1 MQNRG
6 AITTFAVLLGLACLF
21 YLSFTWVTRGV
32 EKDAI
37 AFADTYI
44 SSAVV
49 KKAAADSAKGDAS
62 KERDFLDNVKN
73 AKADYYLDSMKT
85 VTVYDILIT
94 KYTYDE
100 CKQKEMN
107 LGLDL
112 RGGMNVTLEVSVA
125 DIIKNLANNNQDPDF
140 NKALSLTQKNLGVS
154 NNKPFVA
161 LFAETYKQIAP
172 NGRLAPL
179 FQTIE
184 NKGKLEYND
193 NNDKV
198 IVFLNE
204 RVEEAVNVSETTF
217 RSRIDRFGVSQP
229 NIQKLESGRILIE
242 LPGVK
247 DKDRVRKLLQGTA
260 NLEFWETYENAELG
274 QYWPEANK
282 KVKALLNPELAKA
295 DSIKADTLNA
305 AAKADS
311 LKKVASKKLT
321 PAEIEKAKAEAVAKA
336 KTDSTSKAKESLSQK
351 LKDGSKM
358 AADTGKNK
366 QASNDT
372 AVTRYKLNN
381 PLYSMAGP
389 LVPNISQDGKYFGLG
404 SVVGY
409 ARTKDTAQINTWLSN
424 PKVRSVFPSKVRFMW
439 DAKPGKGGEVITLY
453 AIKVTDRNG
462 KAAMFGDI
470 IDGARKDFQQQTGE
484 IAISMTMKGDAAQK
498 WAKLTK
504 ANSPKDSK
512 SRGRCIAIVM
522 DNAVYS
528 APTVNGEIPNGSSQI
543 TGNFDNREADALVAI
558 LGAGKLPAKA
568 NIVEET
574 VVGASLGQEAIANGL
589 LSFVIAFIVILLFM
603 AMYYNKAGWVA
614 NLALLINL
622 FFIMGILT
630 SLGATLTLPGIAG
643 IVLTIGLSVDANILI
658 FERIR
663 EELALGKSTSQAIKE
678 GFKHA
683 MPTIIDSN
691 VTLLILGIILYV
703 FGNGPVQGFATTLCI
718 GILSSLFAAVI
729 LSRVVFDFMINRK
742 QDISFDNSMT
752 RNAFKNLHFDFVGRR
767 KIYYSISTA
776 IIVLGVIFYFKN
788 GGFNLGV
795 DFKGGRTYMVSFEKA
810 MNTEDVKKSLAA
822 SFGGESPV
830 VKTAGSAS
838 KLKITTS
845 YRITENNINV
855 DKEMEDGIKKGLAP
869 LNAKFDIVSS
879 QKVGPTIATDILYS
893 AYGAILFSCV
903 VMFFYIIVRFKKWT
917 YGMGAVVALFHDVLI
932 VLSFYTILDKILP
945 FSLEIG
951 QDFIA
956 AILTVMGYTM
966 TETVVVFD
974 RIRERLADSGK
985 TDAHGEE
992 RNKLINFALNSTL
1005 SRTIL
1010 TSLTV
1015 FFVLLVIFIFGG
1027 DAIRGF
1033 IFALLIGRVI
1043 GTYSS
1048 LCISTPIV
1056 VDLDRNDVTKNIDR
1070 NMTAKAVKA

>member
-6 AITTFAVLLGLACLF
+6 AITTFAVLLGLACIF

-32 EKDAI
+32 EKDAY

-44 SSAVV
+44 ANAIT
-49 KKAAADSAKGDAS
+49 KKAATDYAKGDAS
-62 KERDFLDNVKN
+62 KERSFLDSVKN

-85 VTVYDILIT
+85 VTIYDILIT

-100 CKQKEMN
+100 CKQKEIN

-125 DIIKNLANNNQDPDF
+125 DIIKNLANNNPDPDF
-140 NKALSLTQKNLGVS
+140 NKAVAQTQKNLGVN
-154 NNKPFVA
+154 NNKPFVT

-184 NKGKLEYND
+184 NKGKLDYND

-198 IVFLNE
+198 IAFLNE
-204 RVEEAVNVSETTF
+204 RVEEAVNNSETTF

-229 NIQKLESGRILIE
+229 NIQKLESSGRILIE

-247 DKDRVRKLLQGTA
+247 DKERVRKLLQGTA

-282 KVKALLNPELAKA
+282 KVKALLNPDLAKA
-295 DSIKADTLNA
+295 DSLKADTTGA
-305 AAKADS
+305 AMKADS
-311 LKKVASKKLT
+311 LKKVAGKKLT
-321 PAEIEKAKAEAVAKA
+321 PAEIEKAKADAVVKA
-336 KTDSTSKAKESLSQK
+336 KEDSTSKAKESLAQK
-351 LKDGSKM
+351 LKSDTKTDTTKK
-358 AADTGKNK
+358 AA
-366 QASNDT
+366 NDT
-372 AVTRYKLNN
+372 AVANYKANN

-409 ARTKDTAQINTWLSN
+409 ARTKDTAQINGWLNN

-453 AIKVTDRNG
+453 AIKTTDRNG
-462 KAAMFGDI
+462 KAAMYGDI
-470 IDGARKDFQQQTGE
+470 IDEARKDFQQQTGE

-558 LGAGKLPAKA
+558 LGAGKLPAPA
-568 NIVEET
+568 RIVEET
-574 VVGASLGQEAIANGL
+574 VVGPTLGAEAVSAGL

-663 EELALGKSTSQAIKE
+663 EELSLGKSTAQAIKE

-729 LSRVVFDFMINRK
+729 LSRVVFDWMIDKK
-742 QDISFDNSMT
+742 QEITFDNNMT

-776 IIVLGVIFYFKN
+776 IIVLGVVFYFKN

-795 DFKGGRTYMVSFEKA
+795 DFKGGRTYTVGFEKA
-810 MNTEDVKKSLAA
+810 MNTEDVKKSLAV
-822 SFGGESPV
+822 SFGGEAPE
-830 VKTAGSAS
+830 VKTSGSAS

-845 YRITENNINV
+845 YRIKENDANV
-855 DKEMEDGIKKGLAP
+855 DNEIEKGLEKGLAP
-869 LNAKFDIVSS
+869 LNSKFEILSS

-903 VMFFYIIVRFKKWT
+903 VMFIYIIVRFKKWT

-932 VLSFYTILDKILP
+932 VLSFYTILDKVLP

-1056 VDLDRNDVTKNIDR
+1056 VDLDRK
-1070 NMTAKAVKA
+1070 KA

>member
-1 MQNRG
+1 MQNKG
-6 AITTFAVLLGLACLF
+6 AITTFAVLLGLACIF

-32 EKDAI
+32 EKDA
-37 AFADTYI
+37 FAYADSYI
-44 SSAVV
+44 ETAIV
-49 KKAAADSAKGDAS
+49 KKAATDYAKGDVS
-62 KERDFLDNVKN
+62 KERSFLDSVKN
-73 AKADYYLDSMKT
+73 KKADAYLDSMKT
-85 VTVYDILIT
+85 VTVYNIVLT

-100 CKQKEMN
+100 CKQKEIN

-112 RGGMNVTLEVSVA
+112 RGGMNVTLELSVA
-125 DIIKNLANNNQDPDF
+125 DIIKNLANNNPDADF
-140 NKALSLTQKNLGVS
+140 NKAISLTQKNLGVN
-154 NNKPFVA
+154 NNKDFVT

-179 FQTIE
+179 FQTLE
-184 NKGKLEYND
+184 NKGKLDYND

-198 IVFLNE
+198 ITFLRE
-204 RVEEAVNVSETTF
+204 SVEAAVSNSETTF

-229 NIQKLESGRILIE
+229 NIQKLEASGRILIE

-247 DKDRVRKLLQGTA
+247 DNERVRKLLQGTA
-260 NLEFWETYENAELG
+260 NLEFWETYENGELG

-282 KVKALLNPELAKA
+282 RVKALLNPDL
-295 DSIKADTLNA
+295 
-305 AAKADS
+305 AKADS
-311 LKKVASKKLT
+311 LKTDTSVIAKDSLVKKPTKKLT
-321 PAEIEKAKAEAVAKA
+321 PSEIEKEKAEAIAKA
-336 KTDSTSKAKESLSQK
+336 KTDSTNKAKESLAQK
-351 LKDGSKM
+351 LKDGNKSST
-358 AADTGKNK
+358 DTSKNK
-366 QASNDT
+366 AANDT
-372 AVTRYKLNN
+372 AVAKYKENN

-389 LVPNISQDGKYFGLG
+389 LVPNVSQDGKYYGLG

-409 ARTKDTAQINTWLSN
+409 ARTRDTAQINTWLNN

-462 KAAMFGDI
+462 KAAMYGDI
-470 IDGARKDFQQQTGE
+470 IDGARKDFQAQTGE

-558 LGAGKLPAKA
+558 LGAGKLPAPA
-568 NIVEET
+568 RIVEET
-574 VVGASLGQEAIANGL
+574 VVGATLGAEAVSAGL

-663 EELALGKSTSQAIKE
+663 EELSLGKSTAQAIKE

-691 VTLLILGIILYV
+691 VTLLILGVILYV

-729 LSRVVFDFMINRK
+729 LSRVVFDWMINRK
-742 QDISFDNSMT
+742 KEITFDNSMT
-752 RNAFKNLHFDFVGRR
+752 RNAFKNLHFDFVKRR
-767 KIYYSISTA
+767 KVYYTISSV
-776 IIVLGVIFYFKN
+776 IIALGIIFYFKN

-795 DFKGGRTYMVSFEKA
+795 DFKGGRTYTVGFEKA
-810 MNTEDVKKSLAA
+810 MNTEDVKKSLAT
-822 SFGGESPV
+822 SFGGEAPE
-830 VKTAGSAS
+830 VKTSGSSS

-845 YRITENNINV
+845 YRIKENDANV
-855 DKEMEDGIKKGLAP
+855 DKEMEDGLKKGLTP
-869 LNAKFDIVSS
+869 LSDKFTILSS

-903 VMFFYIIVRFKKWT
+903 VMFIYIVVRFKKWQ

-985 TDAHGEE
+985 ADVHGEE

-1056 VDLDRNDVTKNIDR
+1056 VDLDRKN
-1070 NMTAKAVKA
+1070 A

>member
-1 MQNRG
+1 MQNKG
-6 AITTFAVLLGLACLF
+6 AITTFAVLLGLACIF
-21 YLSFTWVTRGV
+21 YLSFTWVTRGI
-32 EKDAI
+32 EKDAF
-37 AFADTYI
+37 AFADTYA
-44 SSAVV
+44 SNPVV
-49 KKAAADSAKGDAS
+49 QKAATDYAKGDAS
-62 KERDFLDNVKN
+62 KERSFLDSIKN
-73 AKADYYLDSMKT
+73 TRADYYLDSMKT
-85 VTVYDILIT
+85 VTVYDILLT

-100 CKQKEMN
+100 CKQKEIN

-140 NKALSLTQKNLGVS
+140 NKALIQTQKNLGVN
-154 NNKPFVA
+154 NNKPFVT

-198 IVFLNE
+198 IAFLND
-204 RVEEAVNVSETTF
+204 RVEEAVNNSETTF

-229 NIQKLESGRILIE
+229 NIQKLETGRILIE

-247 DKDRVRKLLQGTA
+247 DKERVRKLLQGTA

-295 DSIKADTLNA
+295 DSAKADTA
-305 AAKADS
+305 GSAAKTDS
-311 LKKVASKKLT
+311 LKKIAGKKLT
-321 PAEIEKAKAEAVAKA
+321 PAEIEKEKAAAAAKA
-336 KTDSTSKAKESLSQK
+336 KADSTDKAKESLAQK
-351 LKDGSKM
+351 LKDGSK
-358 AADTGKNK
+358 ASSDTSKNK
-366 QASNDT
+366 VSNDT
-372 AVTRYKLNN
+372 AVARYKLNN

-409 ARTKDTAQINTWLSN
+409 ARTKDTAQINGWLNN

-462 KAAMFGDI
+462 KAAMYGDI
-470 IDGARKDFQQQTGE
+470 IDEARKDFQQQTGE

-558 LGAGKLPAKA
+558 LGAGKLPAPA
-568 NIVEET
+568 RIVEET
-574 VVGASLGQEAIANGL
+574 VVGPTLGAEAVSAGL

-663 EELALGKSTSQAIKE
+663 EELSLGKSTAQSIKE

-691 VTLLILGIILYV
+691 VTLLILGVILYV

-729 LSRVVFDFMINRK
+729 LSRVVFDWMVEHKKEIT
-742 QDISFDNSMT
+742 FDNSMT

-767 KIYYSISTA
+767 KIYYAISSA
-776 IIVLGVIFYFKN
+776 IIILGIIFYFKN

-795 DFKGGRTYMVSFEKA
+795 DFKGGRTYTVGFEKA
-810 MNTEDVKKSLAA
+810 MNTEDVKKSLAV
-822 SFGGESPV
+822 SFGGEAPE
-830 VKTAGSAS
+830 VKTSGSAS

-845 YRITENNINV
+845 YRIKENDANV
-855 DKEMEDGIKKGLAP
+855 DDEIEKGLEKGLAP
-869 LNAKFDIVSS
+869 LNSKFEILSS

-903 VMFFYIIVRFKKWT
+903 VMFIYIIVRFKKWT

-932 VLSFYTILDKILP
+932 VLSFYTILDKVLP

-1056 VDLDRNDVTKNIDR
+1056 VDLDK
-1070 NMTAKAVKA
+1070 KAA

>member
-1 MQNRG
+1 MQNKG
-6 AITTFAVLLGLACLF
+6 AITTFAVLLGLACIF

-37 AFADTYI
+37 AFADSYI
-44 SSAVV
+44 ESALV
-49 KKAAADSAKGDAS
+49 KKGATDYAKGDAS
-62 KERDFLDNVKN
+62 KERSFLDSVKN
-73 AKADYYLDSMKT
+73 SKMDSYLDSMKT
-85 VTVYDILIT
+85 VKVYDILLT

-100 CKQKEMN
+100 CKQKEIN

-125 DIIKNLANNNQDPDF
+125 DILKNLANNNPEPNF
-140 NKALSLTQKNLGVS
+140 NKAIAQTQKNLGVN
-154 NNKPFVA
+154 NNKDFVT

-179 FQTIE
+179 FQTLE
-184 NKGKLEYND
+184 NKGKIDYND

-198 IVFLNE
+198 IAFLKE
-204 RVEEAVNVSETTF
+204 RVEDAVTNSETTF

-229 NIQKLESGRILIE
+229 NIQKLENGRILIE

-260 NLEFWETYENAELG
+260 NLEFWETYENAEVG

-295 DSIKADTLNA
+295 DSLKADTLKTAN
-305 AAKADS
+305 ADS
-311 LKKVASKKLT
+311 LDKKKSNKKLT
-321 PAEIEKAKAEAVAKA
+321 KEEIAKAKTDSIAKI
-336 KTDSTSKAKESLSQK
+336 KTDSTSKAKESLAQK
-351 LKDGSKM
+351 LKEGNKVAGDTAKGKAGS
-358 AADTGKNK
+358 
-366 QASNDT
+366 DT
-372 AVTRYKLNN
+372 AVARYKLNN

-409 ARTKDTAQINTWLSN
+409 ARTKDTAQINTWLNN
-424 PKVRSVFPSKVRFMW
+424 PKVRSVFPSKLKFMW
-439 DAKPGKGGEVITLY
+439 DYKPGKGGEVITLY

-470 IDGARKDFQQQTGE
+470 IDGARKEFQQQTGE

-558 LGAGKLPAKA
+558 LGAGKLPAPA
-568 NIVEET
+568 RIVEET
-574 VVGASLGQEAIANGL
+574 VVGPTLGAESISAGL

-614 NLALLINL
+614 NIALLINL

-663 EELALGKSTSQAIKE
+663 EELALGKSIAQAIKE

-691 VTLLILGIILYV
+691 VTLLILGVILYV

-718 GILSSLFAAVI
+718 GILSSLFAAVV
-729 LSRVVFDFMINRK
+729 LSRVIFDWMVHRK
-742 QDISFDNSMT
+742 MEVSFDNNMT
-752 RNAFKNLHFDFVGRR
+752 RNAFKNLHFDFVGKR

-776 IIVLGVIFYFKN
+776 VIVLGIVFYFKN

-795 DFKGGRTYMVSFEKA
+795 DFKGGRTYLVGFEKG
-810 MNTEDVKKSLAA
+810 MNTEDVKKALAVN
-822 SFGGESPV
+822 FGGEAPE
-830 VKTAGSAS
+830 VKTSGSAS
-838 KLKITTS
+838 KLKITSS
-845 YRITENNINV
+845 YRIKENDVNV
-855 DKEMEDGIKKGLAP
+855 DEEVKQGLEKGLGS
-869 LNAKFDIVSS
+869 LGTKYEVLSS

-893 AYGAILFSCV
+893 AYGAILFSCI
-903 VMFFYIIVRFKKWT
+903 VMFLYIIVRFKKWQ

-1056 VDLDRNDVTKNIDR
+1056 VDLDRKKV
-1070 NMTAKAVKA
+1070 

>member
-1 MQNRG
+1 MQNKG
-6 AITTFAVLLGLACLF
+6 AITTFAVLLGLACIF

-32 EKDAI
+32 EKSAI
-37 AFADTYI
+37 SYADSYI
-44 SSAVV
+44 ENIVV
-49 KKAAADSAKGDAS
+49 KKAATDYAKGDVS
-62 KERDFLDNVKN
+62 KERSFLDSVKNVKT
-73 AKADYYLDSMKT
+73 ATYLDSMKT
-85 VTVYDILIT
+85 ITVYDILIT

-100 CKQKEMN
+100 CKQKEIN

-112 RGGMNVTLEVSVA
+112 RGGMNVTLELSVA
-125 DIIKNLANNNQDPDF
+125 DIIKNLSNNNPDPDF
-140 NKALSLTQKNLGVS
+140 NKAISLAQKNLGVN
-154 NNKPFVA
+154 NNKGFVI
-161 LFAETYKQIAP
+161 LFSEAYKQIAP

-179 FQTIE
+179 FQTLE
-184 NKGKLEYND
+184 NKGKIDYND

-198 IVFLNE
+198 ITFLNE
-204 RVEEAVNVSETTF
+204 RVEEAVSNSESTF

-229 NIQKLESGRILIE
+229 NIQKLESSGRILIE

-247 DKDRVRKLLQGTA
+247 DNERVRKLLQGTA
-260 NLEFWETYENAELG
+260 NLEFWETYENGELG

-282 KVKALLNPELAKA
+282 RVKALLNPAL
-295 DSIKADTLNA
+295 
-305 AAKADS
+305 AKADS
-311 LKKVASKKLT
+311 LKGDTSATAKTDSLDKKSAKKLT
-321 PAEIEKAKAEAVAKA
+321 PAEIEKEKVAAAAKA
-336 KTDSTSKAKESLSQK
+336 KEDSTNKAKESLAQK
-351 LKDGSKM
+351 LKDGNKVGT
-358 AADTGKNK
+358 DTSKNK
-366 QASNDT
+366 AANDT
-372 AVTRYKLNN
+372 AVAKYKENN

-389 LVPNISQDGKYFGLG
+389 LVPNVSQDGKYYGLG

-409 ARTKDTAQINTWLSN
+409 ARTRDTSQINTWLNN
-424 PKVRSVFPSKVRFMW
+424 PKVRSAFPSKVRFMW

-462 KAAMFGDI
+462 KAAMYGDI
-470 IDGARKDFQQQTGE
+470 IDNARKDFQAQTGE

-558 LGAGKLPAKA
+558 LGAGKLPAPA
-568 NIVEET
+568 RIVEET
-574 VVGASLGQEAIANGL
+574 VVGATLGAEAVSAGL

-622 FFIMGILT
+622 FFILGILT

-663 EELALGKSTSQAIKE
+663 EELSLGKSTVQAIKE

-691 VTLLILGIILYV
+691 VTLLILGVILYV

-729 LSRVVFDFMINRK
+729 LSRVVFDWMINRK
-742 QDISFDNSMT
+742 KEITFDNNFT
-752 RNAFKNLHFDFVGRR
+752 RNAFKNLHFDFVKRR
-767 KIYYSISTA
+767 KVYYMISSL
-776 IIVLGVIFYFKN
+776 IIALGVVFYFKN

-795 DFKGGRTYMVSFEKA
+795 DFKGGRTYTVGFDKA

-822 SFGGESPV
+822 SFGGEAPE
-830 VKTAGSAS
+830 VKTSGSTS

-845 YRITENNINV
+845 YRIKENDVNV
-855 DKEMEDGIKKGLAP
+855 DKEMEDGLKKGLNP
-869 LNAKFDIVSS
+869 LSDKFTILSS
-879 QKVGPTIATDILYS
+879 QKVGPTIATDILYN

-903 VMFFYIIVRFKKWT
+903 VMFFYIVVRFKKWQ

-932 VLSFYTILDKILP
+932 VLSFYTILDKVLP

-1056 VDLDRNDVTKNIDR
+1056 VDLDRKN
-1070 NMTAKAVKA
+1070 A